1 MNIFKNK
8 MAHLA
13 FKESESG
20 RRRKSKNIF
29 IGVSVVGETVTAG
42 LIGLKRIKR
51 NQIKKHSMSN
61 AEL

>member
-1 MNIFKNK
+1 

-29 IGVSVVGETVTAG
+29 IGVSVVGATVTAG